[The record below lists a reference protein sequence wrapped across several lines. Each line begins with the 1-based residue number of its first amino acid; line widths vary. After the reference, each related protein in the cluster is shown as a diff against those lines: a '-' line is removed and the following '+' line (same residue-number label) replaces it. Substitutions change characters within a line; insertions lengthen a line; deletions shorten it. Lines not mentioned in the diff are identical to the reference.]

1 MTTKNTRI
9 QLRRADLQATLEA
22 INPVLLAGEPAI
34 ALDTG
39 ILKIGDGVSTYT
51 QLPEIGASP
60 DLSAYVTKTELQ
72 TDLAGY
78 VESSD
83 LATVA
88 TSGSYND
95 LSNKPNIPAAQVQ
108 SDWNQTDNTAL
119 DFIKN
124 KPTIPSTSG
133 FVDTTTN
140 QTVGGTKIFSE
151 SLGVQNSNGA
161 IVGISNGTY
170 QVALGIDSNGK
181 AGISS
186 TNLNDWKIYTTPT
199 DFLLDTSMLDGT
211 TLSYDSVNNVILV
224 NPPAPVSL
232 DGGNANSAYPQEEA
246 LRHTVVDEI
255 SLNSVNTTIRIS

>member
-22 INPVLLAGEPAI
+22 INPVLLTGEPAI

-88 TSGSYND
+88 TSGDYDD
-95 LSNKPNIPAAQVQ
+95 LLNKPTIPAAQVQ
-108 SDWNQTDNTAL
+108 SDWNQSDDTAV

-124 KPTIPSTSG
+124 KPTIPSNTE
-133 FVDTTTN
+133 FTTN
-140 QTVGGTKIFSE
+140 KVTSLSSSSTDTQYPSAKCVYDLVGDVE
-151 SLGVQNSNGA
+151 SLLNNINSG
-161 IVGISNGTY
+161 S
-170 QVALGIDSNGK
+170 
-181 AGISS
+181 
-186 TNLNDWKIYTTPT
+186 
-199 DFLLDTSMLDGT
+199 
-211 TLSYDSVNNVILV
+211 
-224 NPPAPVSL
+224 
-232 DGGNANSAYPQEEA
+232 
-246 LRHTVVDEI
+246 
-255 SLNSVNTTIRIS
+255 

>member
-60 DLSAYVTKTELQ
+60 DLSAYVTKTELA
-72 TDLAGY
+72 TDLEAY
-78 VESSD
+78 VESTD

-95 LSNKPNIPAAQVQ
+95 L
-108 SDWNQTDNTAL
+108 TD
-119 DFIKN
+119 
-124 KPTIPSTSG
+124 KPTIPSASS
-133 FVDTTTN
+133 FVDVTSN

-181 AGISS
+181 AGISN
-186 TNLNDWKIYTTPT
+186 TNVNDWKIYTTPT

-211 TLSYDSVNNVILV
+211 TLSYDNVNNVILV

-232 DGGNANSAYPQEEA
+232 DGGNASSAYPQEET
-246 LRHTVVDEI
+246 LRRTVVDEI

>member
-1 MTTKNTRI
+1 MTTKKARI
-9 QLRRADLQATLEA
+9 QLRRAATQSVLES
-22 INPVLLAGEPAI
+22 INPVLLAGEPVI

-51 QLPEIGASP
+51 QLPEIGSSP
-60 DLSAYVTKTELQ
+60 DLSDYVTKTELA
-72 TDLAGY
+72 TDLEDY

-83 LATVA
+83 LAAVA

-95 LSNKPNIPAAQVQ
+95 LINKPNIPAAPVQ

-140 QTVGGTKIFSE
+140 QTIGGTKIFSE
-151 SLGVQNSNGA
+151 SLGIQNSSGA

-181 AGISS
+181 AGISN
-186 TNLNDWKIYTTPT
+186 TNANDWKIYTTPT
-199 DFLLDTSMLDGT
+199 DFLLDTSMIDGT
-211 TLSYDSVNNVILV
+211 TLEYDNVNNVV
-224 NPPAPVSL
+224 KN
-232 DGGNANSAYPQEEA
+232 
-246 LRHTVVDEI
+246 
-255 SLNSVNTTIRIS
+255 NSVTIRRWS

>member
-60 DLSAYVTKTELQ
+60 DLSAYVTKTELA
-72 TDLAGY
+72 TDLEGY
-78 VESSD
+78 VESTD

-95 LSNKPNIPAAQVQ
+95 L
-108 SDWNQTDNTAL
+108 TD
-119 DFIKN
+119 
-124 KPTIPSTSG
+124 KPTIPSTTG
-133 FVDTTTN
+133 FVDVTSN

-151 SLGVQNSNGA
+151 SVGIQNTNGA
-161 IVGISNGTY
+161 IIGISNGTY

-181 AGISS
+181 AGISN
-186 TNLNDWKIYTTPT
+186 TNVNDWKIYTTPT
-199 DFLLDTSMLDGT
+199 DFLLDTSMLDNT
-211 TLSYDSVNNVILV
+211 TLIYDNVSNTISAQ
-224 NPPAPVSL
+224 APTVI
-232 DGGNANSAYPQEEA
+232 DGGDANARYPAELNLIVGNEPRFNPLNMNIQ
-246 LRHTVVDEI
+246 I
-255 SLNSVNTTIRIS
+255 S

>member
-1 MTTKNTRI
+1 MTTKKAKI
-9 QLRRADLQATLEA
+9 QLGRAARQSTLESA
-22 INPVLLAGEPAI
+22 NPILLAGEPVI

-60 DLSAYVTKTELQ
+60 DLSDYVTKTELATDLEDYVES
-72 TDLAGY
+72 TDLA
-78 VESSD
+78 E
-83 LATVA
+83 VA
-88 TSGSYND
+88 TSGSYDD

-108 SDWNQTDNTAL
+108 SDWNQSDSSAV

-140 QTVGGTKIFSE
+140 QTIGGTKIFSE
-151 SLGVQNSNGA
+151 SLGVQNSSGA

-186 TNLNDWKIYTTPT
+186 TNVNDWKIYTTPT
-199 DFLLDTSMLDGT
+199 DFLLDTSMIDGT
-211 TLSYDSVNNVILV
+211 TLEYDNVNNVV
-224 NPPAPVSL
+224 KN
-232 DGGNANSAYPQEEA
+232 
-246 LRHTVVDEI
+246 
-255 SLNSVNTTIRIS
+255 NSVTIRRWS